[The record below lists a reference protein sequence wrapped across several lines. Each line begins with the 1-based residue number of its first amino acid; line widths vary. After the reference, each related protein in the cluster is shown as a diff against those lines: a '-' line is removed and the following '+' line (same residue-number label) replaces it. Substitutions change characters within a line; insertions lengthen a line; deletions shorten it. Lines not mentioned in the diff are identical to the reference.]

1 MLNENVNIFPSKL
14 PISLLSV
21 FSLSLLLSNDDL
33 TRKVFRLP
41 AKSSF
46 RYKTKMNDSNE
57 ATRIYTVK

>member
-57 ATRIYTVK
+57 ATRIYTVT